1 MKTDYRSGS
10 IASIQPCP
18 DMSALPP
25 TAVEL
30 VRFNETTRCSMCGRI
45 WTPPD
50 CNGVRHVEDQGPQL
64 LTYIRL
70 PDAAYVDAAS
80 LDGFSPAHLNG
91 AKILAEAM
99 PVHTPGS
106 GSDGVTAF
114 TISAD
119 RLQWLGRTSL
129 ALLPRRSGV
138 LRPVQP
144 SGRDRR
150 LRRLPARHRRCVHSC
165 WRARR
170 LRYWDAA
177 VAAAYRA
184 SGFWDPACLRL
195 ARARRAPHGSARCAS
210 SDRHVC

>member
-1 MKTDYRSGS
+1 
-10 IASIQPCP
+10 
-18 DMSALPP
+18 
-25 TAVEL
+25 
-30 VRFNETTRCSMCGRI
+30 MCGRI

-50 CNGVRHVEDQGPQL
+50 CNGVRHDEDQGPQL

-119 RLQWLGRTSL
+119 KVDAPNLTK
-129 ALLPRRSGV
+129 PV
-138 LRPVQP
+138 LIEGSVLD
-144 SGRDRR
+144 SGRI
-150 LRRLPARHRRCVHSC
+150 LT
-165 WRARR
+165 
-170 LRYWDAA
+170 
-177 VAAAYRA
+177 
-184 SGFWDPACLRL
+184 
-195 ARARRAPHGSARCAS
+195 
-210 SDRHVC
+210 